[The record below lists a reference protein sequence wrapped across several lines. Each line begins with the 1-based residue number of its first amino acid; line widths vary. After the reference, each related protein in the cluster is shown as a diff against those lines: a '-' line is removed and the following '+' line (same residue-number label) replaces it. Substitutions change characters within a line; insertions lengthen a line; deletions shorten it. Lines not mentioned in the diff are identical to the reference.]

1 MSHPQVPQQGPLGR
15 SYESEIRDACRYER
29 GLALKGLIAL
39 VIVAVLIVARI
50 LWF

>member
-15 SYESEIRDACRYER
+15 SYESEIRHARRYER
-29 GLALKGLIAL
+29 GLALKCLIAL
-39 VIVAVLIVARI
+39 VIVAVLIVLHI